1 MNQHNPYEGW
11 GAGASGGRPS
21 SNRAAGGGSYSQGA
35 TSPYANGA
43 TRQSGAS
50 PYAGAGAQRGSGAAW
65 GSDRARSNAGARG
78 AAGTNAGVPQRSAA
92 SQQQDFEQM
101 CRSIEESVTQMA
113 KAVGRG
119 IGSAGDAIGQAVG
132 EYQRAYRETKA
143 ATGSQDAQ
151 RQQQALMKTR
161 YRSSTGLHASG
172 VAMTSIGG
180 VLTVTFAASALF
192 CLIGLPLGVPA
203 APVLAGAGICAVF
216 AGLSGWLLGAGVSRL
231 QTSRRFKAFQRVF
244 GTREVCSFSEL
255 AAQLHIS
262 EAKALSSAR
271 KMLKRGLL
279 PQGHIDDEQ
288 TCLMVT
294 DEVYRLY
301 RQLQESRRQQALEQQ
316 AQAQAQQRAQKEAA
330 RKAAEA
336 RAAVSALPV
345 EAQMFIDQGN
355 SYLTQLRDLD
365 VRIDDAAVSAKIVAI
380 EDVVSRII
388 KRVEGEPS
396 VIDGMG
402 RLMDYYLPTTVKL
415 LEAYEDLEDQP
426 VQGGNIAG
434 SRRDIEQTLDVLHAA
449 FEKLLDESY
458 QDLSMD
464 VSSDISVLNA
474 ILAQEGLTDS
484 PFDKRKKA
492 K

>member
-1 MNQHNPYEGW
+1 
-11 GAGASGGRPS
+11 
-21 SNRAAGGGSYSQGA
+21 
-35 TSPYANGA
+35 
-43 TRQSGAS
+43 
-50 PYAGAGAQRGSGAAW
+50 
-65 GSDRARSNAGARG
+65 
-78 AAGTNAGVPQRSAA
+78 
-92 SQQQDFEQM
+92 M
-101 CRSIEESVTQMA
+101 CRSIEDSVSQMV

-119 IGSAGDAIGQAVG
+119 IGGAGDALGQAVG

-143 ATGSQDAQ
+143 AAGSQDAQ

-161 YRSSTGLHASG
+161 YRSSTGLSTSG
-172 VAMTSIGG
+172 AIMAGTGG
-180 VLTVTFAASALF
+180 VLTVTFAASALL
-192 CLIGLPLGVPA
+192 CLTALPLGMPA

-216 AGLSGWLLGAGVSRL
+216 AGLSGWLLGAGASRL

-244 GTREVCSFSEL
+244 GNREVCSISEL
-255 AAQLHIS
+255 ASQLHIS
-262 EAKALSSAR
+262 EAKVLSSAR

-301 RQLQESRRQQALEQQ
+301 RQLQASRKQQALEQQ
-316 AQAQAQQRAQKEAA
+316 QQAQAQQQAQKEAE

-345 EAQMFIDQGN
+345 EAQMFVDQGS

-380 EDVVSRII
+380 ENVVGRII
-388 KRVEGEPS
+388 KRVEDEPS
-396 VIDGMG
+396 VVDGME
-402 RLMDYYLPTTVKL
+402 RLVDYYLPTTVKL

-426 VQGGNIAG
+426 VQGSNIAG
-434 SRRDIEQTLDVLHAA
+434 SRRDIEQTLDVLHGA

-464 VSSDISVLNA
+464 VSSDISVLHA
-474 ILAQEGLTDS
+474 MLAQEGLTDN
-484 PFDKRKKA
+484 PFDKRRGGQ
-492 K
+492 